1 VPECKRR
8 FGVLALPR
16 SVLALPRSLPDHIGG
31 FSAITTIVVLALP
44 DTKSGVGLDRSRAV
58 NPEKNRHHHASMI
71 AIVGR
76 DKLNIEIRGAAE
88 DCYPKPEV
96 PCGRSPPGTLAF
108 VP

>member
-1 VPECKRR
+1 MPECKRR
-8 FGVLALPR
+8 FGA
-16 SVLALPRSLPDHIGG
+16 LALPRSLPDHIGG

-76 DKLNIEIRGAAE
+76 DKLNIEITERE
-88 DCYPKPEV
+88 KTNT
-96 PCGRSPPGTLAF
+96 RSPK
-108 VP
+108 VPSESFPIGNTAMVP

>member
-44 DTKSGVGLDRSRAV
+44 DTRSGMGVDHSLAV
-58 NPEKNRHHHASMI
+58 DPENNRHHHASMI

-76 DKLNIEIRGAAE
+76 DKLNKESRSGRRLK
-88 DCYPKPEV
+88 PK
-96 PCGRSPPGTLAF
+96 A
-108 VP
+108 